1 MDNLYEYSVKVDES
15 EEIKIYY
22 GVITG
27 SHYEN
32 AVAELVDFYGGIE
45 GEKNIINVR
54 LEHLNT
60 SVLEFSRDAI
70 REMRKIND
78 IQ

>member
-1 MDNLYEYSVKVDES
+1 MDNLYEYSVKVNED

-32 AVAELVDFYGGIE
+32 AVAELIDFYGGAE

-54 LEHLNT
+54 LERLNT